1 MTATNSSPE
10 GEITQPTKRFG
21 WGVWSTGN
29 IAGQFAADLDHVAGA
44 TKAAVCSRDLARAQ
58 AFADRLGFAAAHDD
72 ADAFVNDPSVD
83 LIYIASPHTAHIE
96 QALAAIGVG
105 KPVLIEKPIAMT
117 AAEARRIGEAARAA
131 GVFAMEALWA
141 RFLPGM
147 AHAKAMIAEGR
158 LGTIE
163 RAEVSLIFH
172 RAFDP
177 VDRLFDPALGGGA
190 SRDLAVYPISI
201 ATHLLGLPAL
211 EEAAWQPA
219 PNGVDLSAQFRLRC
233 GEVPVTAEIGF
244 VGSADDVG
252 ENTFIVQGDRATMR
266 IDAPFIAAPS
276 ITLWAGPK
284 AATPKRKGLFDKV
297 SRRLPLD
304 GRRSIAFDRQSKG
317 LCFQAQAVQAAVS
330 AGLLEEPRMPIEES
344 AHVLSVI
351 EEILDRPASERPF
364 G

>member
-1 MTATNSSPE
+1 MTATYSSPDDQ
-10 GEITQPTKRFG
+10 TTHSAKRYG

-29 IAGQFAADLDHVAGA
+29 IAGQFATDLDHVDGA
-44 TKAAVCSRDLARAQ
+44 VRAAVCSRDLSRAQ
-58 AFADRLGFAAAHDD
+58 AFADRLGFATAHDD
-72 ADAFVNDPSVD
+72 GDAFVNDPSVD
-83 LIYIASPHTAHIE
+83 LVYIASPHTAHIE

-117 AAEARRIGEAARAA
+117 SAEARRIGEAARAA

-147 AHAKAMIAEGR
+147 AHAKAMIAEGK
-158 LGTIE
+158 LGKIE
-163 RAEVSLIFH
+163 RAEASLIFH

-177 VDRLFDPALGGGA
+177 ADRLFDPAVGGGA

-201 ATHLLGLPAL
+201 AAHLLGLPTL

-233 GEVPVTAEIGF
+233 GNVPVTAEIGF
-244 VGSADDVG
+244 VETADDIG

-276 ITLWAGPK
+276 ITLWEGPR
-284 AATPKRKGLFDKV
+284 AATPRRKGLFDKI

-304 GRRSIAFDRQSKG
+304 GRRSITFDRKSKG

-344 AHVLSVI
+344 AHVLTVI
-351 EEILDRPASERPF
+351 EDILDRPASERLF